1 MIRSPL
7 ATPPSAPA
15 STTGGRF
22 LVVSFHDLAPHT
34 QLPCKELL
42 LQLADLGVPRASLLA
57 IPDGAES
64 VGDRPFFTRWLR
76 SLSAA
81 GHEVCLSGLAAG
93 PAEAVQKGERILAA
107 MGCPAR
113 GYVAPAKLL
122 SPAAEELL
130 REHGFDYTVT
140 SRHVHLLKEDRRIT
154 APNVAFSVRS
164 FWGRLASPVLS
175 RLRFAAARQAPVLR
189 ISVHPDDLY
198 EHGVRRTLVALL
210 REALQDREPVTYG
223 ELAERAALEAP

>member
-15 STTGGRF
+15 STAGGRF

-34 QLPCKELL
+34 QPPCQELL
-42 LQLADLGVPRASLLA
+42 LQLSDLGVPRASLLA
-57 IPDGAES
+57 VPNGVES
-64 VGDRPFFTRWLR
+64 IADRPFFTRWLR
-76 SLSAA
+76 SLSEA

-93 PAEAVQKGERILAA
+93 PAEAIREGERILAA

-122 SPAAEELL
+122 SPDAREVL
-130 REHGFDYTVT
+130 RRYGFDYTVT

-164 FWGRLASPVLS
+164 FWRRLASPLLG

-210 REALQDREPVTYG
+210 REGLQDREPVTYG
-223 ELAERAALEAP
+223 ELAGRASLQGL